1 MGGLAVLRIIRIKTP
16 TPHGRPH
23 KVTTQTQNQF
33 EHTSIKTMI
42 TIIRAISVLHPS
54 GQARSLVI
62 QKDTPILY
70 RRFSRR
76 ITSTRHRKIL
86 PGHHRHIRPVVP
98 RRNTNLFRKL
108 INPINRS
115 AFVTSRNDERL
126 IHSVQGSRYHGHQV
140 FLILALQQRSIYL
153 FRLYQFPDITAFQ
166 RTYHNHALYTGSIA

>member
-1 MGGLAVLRIIRIKTP
+1 MSGLAVLRIIRIKTP

-62 QKDTPILY
+62 QKDTPILH
-70 RRFSRR
+70 RRFSRPYNFHASSKDSAG
-76 ITSTRHRKIL
+76 TSPAH
-86 PGHHRHIRPVVP
+86 PPVVP
-98 RRNTNLFRKL
+98 RRNTNLLRKL

-126 IHSVQGSRYHGHQV
+126 IHSVQGSRHHGHQV

-153 FRLYQFPDITAFQ
+153 FAF
-166 RTYHNHALYTGSIA
+166 TNSLI